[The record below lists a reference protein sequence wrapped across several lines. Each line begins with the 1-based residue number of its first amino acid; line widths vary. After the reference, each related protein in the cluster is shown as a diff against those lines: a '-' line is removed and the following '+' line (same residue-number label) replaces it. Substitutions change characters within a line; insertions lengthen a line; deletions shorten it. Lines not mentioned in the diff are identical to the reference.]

1 MEKPLIRTSQSHPLR
16 IDSVS
21 AGRGC
26 IGMTLSPG
34 KKGPSNFGGR
44 WDRDLEADL
53 AVIAAWRPTVVVTLI
68 EADEFFL
75 LKTPRLGER
84 LRETGLE
91 WRHLPI
97 RDLNAPDARFEK
109 AWTFAGAELRD
120 LLVRGGR
127 VLLHCRGGLGRTG
140 LVATRLLAE
149 LGEAPEAALGR
160 VRAARKGAVETPP
173 QEDHVLSVQPA
184 PEDPERTSRRL
195 ACLAGGAIGDAL
207 GYTVEFL
214 RRSEITRK
222 FGENGILAPQTDA
235 AGRILVSD
243 DTQMTLFA
251 AQGLLDAPE
260 PTLEARTAA
269 QRRAFLDWLET
280 QEGVFRPGR
289 RGLLA
294 HPVLWVRRAPGA
306 TCLSALRAGGKG
318 DLIRPIND
326 SKGCGGVMR
335 AAPAGLLPDV
345 TPETAFELG
354 ARGAALT
361 HGHPSGYLPAG
372 ALAGLVACLMAG
384 RTLDD
389 SWGEVRRLLA
399 GREGAQETL
408 DVTDRAVDLAARE
421 RISDAEAI
429 ARLGE
434 GWTGEEALAI
444 GLFAAFRGEDLVD
457 TLRIGANHDGDSDS
471 TAAIAG
477 NIRGAE
483 EGLYGLPLEWIQALD
498 VFEPLVEVA
507 QRWPPG

>member
-1 MEKPLIRTSQSHPLR
+1 MIRTSLSHPLK

-21 AGRGC
+21 AGPGW

-34 KKGPSNFGGR
+34 KKGPSHFGGR
-44 WDRDLEADL
+44 WDRDLDADL
-53 AVIAAWRPTVVVTLI
+53 AVISAWRPTVVVTLI

-75 LKTPRLGER
+75 LETPRLGER
-84 LRETGLE
+84 VREAGLE

-97 RDLNAPDARFEK
+97 RDLKAPDARFEQ

-140 LVATRLLAE
+140 LVASRLLAE
-149 LGEAPEAALGR
+149 LGEAPEAALRR
-160 VRAARKGAVETPP
+160 VRAARQGAVETEP
-173 QEDHVLSVQPA
+173 QERHVLSVRA
-184 PEDPERTSRRL
+184 TDEDPERTSRRL

-214 RRSEITRK
+214 RRNDITRK
-222 FGENGILAPQTDA
+222 FGEQGILEPQTDA

-251 AQGLLDAPE
+251 AQGLIEAAE
-260 PTLEARTAA
+260 PTVEARTAA
-269 QRRAFLDWLET
+269 QRLAFLDWLET

-289 RGLLA
+289 KGLLA
-294 HPVLWVRRAPGA
+294 HPALWTRRAPGT

-318 DLIRPIND
+318 DLVRRIND

-335 AAPAGLLPDV
+335 AAPAGLLPGIS
-345 TPETAFELG
+345 PQAAFELG
-354 ARGAALT
+354 VRGAALT

-372 ALAGLVACLMAG
+372 ALAALVALLMEG
-384 RTLDD
+384 EPLDR
-389 SWGEVRRLLA
+389 SWEEVRRLLA
-399 GREGAQETL
+399 AWEGAGETL
-408 DVTDRAVDLAARE
+408 EVTDRAVDLAGRE

-429 ARLGE
+429 RRLGE

-444 GLFAAFRGEDLVD
+444 GLFAALRGEDLVD

-483 EGLYGLPLEWIQALD
+483 EGLYGLPLEWIQGLD
-498 VFEPLVEVA
+498 VFEALVEIA
-507 QRWPPG
+507 GRWPRS

>member
-1 MEKPLIRTSQSHPLR
+1 MIRTSQSHPLR

-21 AGRGC
+21 AGPGC

-34 KKGPSNFGGR
+34 KKGPSHYGGR
-44 WDRDLEADL
+44 WERDLESDL
-53 AVIAAWRPTVVVTLI
+53 AVISAWRPTLVVTLI
-68 EADEFFL
+68 EADEFFSL
-75 LKTPRLGER
+75 QTPRLGER
-84 LRETGLE
+84 VREAGLE

-97 RDLNAPDARFEK
+97 RDLQAPDARFEK
-109 AWTFAGAELRD
+109 AWTFAGAEMRD

-127 VLLHCRGGLGRTG
+127 ILLHCRGGVGRTG

-149 LGEAPEAALGR
+149 LGEAPETALMR
-160 VRAARKGAVETPP
+160 VRAARKGAVETET
-173 QEDHVLSVQPA
+173 QERHVLAVQPA
-184 PEDPERTSRRL
+184 GEDPERTSRRL

-214 RRSEITRK
+214 RRSDITRK
-222 FGENGILAPQTDA
+222 FGEQGILAPQTDA

-243 DTQMTLFA
+243 DTQMSLFA
-251 AQGLLDAPE
+251 AQGLIDSPE
-260 PTLEARTAA
+260 PSLEARTVA

-294 HPVLWVRRAPGA
+294 HPVLWARRAPGA

-318 DLIRPIND
+318 DLVRPIND

-335 AAPAGLLPDV
+335 AAPAGLLPGI
-345 TPETAFELG
+345 TPEEAFELG
-354 ARGAALT
+354 VRGAALT

-372 ALAGLVACLMAG
+372 ALAGLVASLMTG
-384 RTLDD
+384 RALDE
-389 SWGEVRRLLA
+389 SWTEVRKLLA
-399 GREGAQETL
+399 RSEGAAETL
-408 DVTDRAVDLAARE
+408 EVTDRAVDLAARE
-421 RISDAEAI
+421 RISNAEAI
-429 ARLGE
+429 QRLGE

-444 GLFAAFRGEDLVD
+444 ALFAALRGEDLVD

-483 EGLYGLPLEWIQALD
+483 EGLYGLPLEWIQGLD
-498 VFEPLVEVA
+498 VFEPLIEIA
-507 QRWPPG
+507 TRWPRA